1 MVQLG
6 FSKFTL
12 GISSPGGAAV
22 FNPQSKHGIKMR
34 QGTLPTSLGQLVHSY
49 DKPPEIL
56 ILPWR
61 LGLALICLW
70 ITNVN
75 TFTTLV
81 TASKH

>member
-1 MVQLG
+1 
-6 FSKFTL
+6 
-12 GISSPGGAAV
+12 
-22 FNPQSKHGIKMR
+22 MR

-70 ITNVN
+70 ITNVKHFHY
-75 TFTTLV
+75 TGHGIETLKQGPAV
-81 TASKH
+81 LTSSEALTGALLHHQLQAVEA